1 MYPLLR
7 FEWRLQTRQPAFLV
21 AAFLFLLLGFGLV
34 ASGYGPESANVNSPF
49 VSAQVMGLLSLPAIF
64 LAAVFCTAAALR
76 DAEHGMDEIVRAT
89 PVSRTRYL
97 LGRFGGAVLAC
108 AAVLALAALGM
119 ALAPVLAVIE
129 PERLGPAD
137 PGAPFWALAVIGIP
151 NLLLLAAAVFA
162 TAMLTRSAL
171 ASYVAALA
179 LYAGYF
185 LVAYLLASPLI
196 AGAAPGSAETLARAA
211 ILDPFGISA
220 VFEQARGWTPDQQSS
235 RYVAL
240 RGPLLANRV
249 LWLAVAAGVLALA
262 RWHGA
267 GSRAPRQRTATSTA
281 EAAPSSISAYRPVA
295 VSRRGASRAALRS
308 TVRTQTTHVLT
319 SRPFLALMALWVAVL
334 WANLSGGEAA
344 EYGSRAYPT
353 TGLLLGIAARLL
365 SELGMAVVVFF
376 SAELVW
382 RERSA
387 GIAELVDATP
397 ARSAVFYLA
406 RLGTLVVVIAVLCA
420 ATGLTVVAM
429 QASRGYTQFEA
440 MLHLRLL
447 AAAGVPLVLFAVA
460 ALLAQT
466 LSPNRSAG
474 ILLAAIAA
482 MATLH
487 GEALGL
493 GPLLRYGAIPPV
505 PHSDMAGDGQP
516 GASARWFMLYWGL
529 WAALLAQVTYGLWR
543 RGTAS
548 PLRARIRA
556 LPARLGRRGVAGAL
570 SCAGLVLVTA
580 GFLFHNTHRLNH
592 YETED
597 EAARWRAG
605 YERAYKRVESA
616 PMPSVVAVRADVE
629 LFPEQRRFSARG
641 VYRLRNE
648 TARTIDTVWVAVGR
662 HTDGVRLWVEG
673 AEQAVRDARFGMHG
687 FRMRRPLAPG
697 AEARMGY
704 RLDEAQRGIRASG
717 FDLSVADNG
726 TMLAHHAAFPSLG
739 YRGSQE
745 LTRPADRREH
755 ALPPRI
761 GRVAAEEEDGPALDR
776 AAFETTVSTSADQIA
791 VAPGELAGEWR
802 RGGRRFFRYRTAGP
816 VNMRFGYVSAR
827 YAVRRVVR
835 DGVAIEVYFHPGHAA
850 NVDRMLRTAAASME
864 LFTRAFGPY
873 PHRTLRIVEVPGH
886 WNFGAYALPG
896 MVYFPENRGF
906 LTDARNSRQ
915 IDLVGRRVAHE
926 ASHQWWGHQ
935 VNPGAGPGAATLTE
949 SLAKYSEQIVLER
962 LHGRAHT
969 ARIVA
974 ADLERY
980 AQGRSRER
988 EPEPPLAQV
997 TDQSHLYYGKGA
1009 VVMNGLR
1016 DLVGEDAM
1024 NRALRRLVAEHGGA
1038 RATPQV
1044 RDLVRL
1050 LGEGVD
1056 PERRALVADWL
1067 QRVVLYDLSADSAR
1081 YRSLGGGRYEVTVI
1095 VQARRRVSGT
1105 RGEAEVPLDEPL
1117 DIAVAPAEGGP
1128 AAVFRHRLRSGRNIV
1143 RVVVRG
1149 RPGEVTVDPNVLR
1162 VDVERR
1168 DNAVV
1173 AVEAPP

>member
-1 MYPLLR
+1 VYPLLR
-7 FEWRLQTRQPAFLV
+7 FEWRLQTRQPAFAV
-21 AAFLFLLLGFGLV
+21 AACIFLLLGFGLV

-49 VSAQVMGLLSLPAIF
+49 VAAQAMGLLSLPAIF
-64 LAAVFCTAAALR
+64 LATVFCAAAALR
-76 DAEHGMDEIVRAT
+76 DAEHGVEEIVRAT
-89 PVSRTRYL
+89 PVGRSRYL

-108 AAVLALAALGM
+108 AAVLGLGALGM
-119 ALAPVLAVIE
+119 ALAPVLAVVE

-137 PGAPFWALAVIGIP
+137 PGAPFWALAVVGIP
-151 NLLLLAAAVFA
+151 NLLLLAATVFA
-162 TAMLTRSAL
+162 VAVLTRSAL

-196 AGAAPGSAETLARAA
+196 AGAAPASAETLARAA
-211 ILDPFGISA
+211 ILDLFGISA
-220 VFEQARGWTPDQQSS
+220 VFEQARTWTPDDQNS
-235 RYVAL
+235 RHIAL
-240 RGPLLANRV
+240 RGSLLANRL
-249 LWLAVAAGVLALA
+249 LWLSVAAGALALA
-262 RWHGA
+262 RWRSDGL
-267 GSRAPRQRTATSTA
+267 RAPRQRVPRTPA
-281 EAAPSSISAYRPVA
+281 EAAPSSIPAYRPVS
-295 VSRRGASRAALRS
+295 VRGRGTARAALRS
-308 TVRTQTTHVLT
+308 SVRTQTAYVLT
-319 SRPFLALMALWVAVL
+319 GRPFLALMTLWVFVL

-397 ARSAVFYLA
+397 ARNAVFYLS

-429 QASRGYTQFEA
+429 QASRGYMHFEPV
-440 MLHLRLL
+440 LHLRLL

-474 ILLAAIAA
+474 ILLAALAA

-529 WAALLAQVTYGLWR
+529 CAALLAQITYGLWR
-543 RGTAS
+543 RGTAAS
-548 PLRARIRA
+548 LRARIRA

-570 SCAGLVLVTA
+570 SCALLVLVTA
-580 GFLFHNTHRLNH
+580 GFLFHNTHRLNFSD
-592 YETED
+592 TED

-616 PMPSVVAVRADVE
+616 PAPSVVDVRADVE

-648 TARTIDTVWVAVGR
+648 TARTIDTVWIAVGR

-673 AEQAVRDARFGMHG
+673 ADPVVRDARFGMYG

-697 AEARMGY
+697 AETRMGY
-704 RLDEAQRGIRASG
+704 HLRKAQRGIRAAG

-726 TMLAHHAAFPSLG
+726 TMLAHHAAFPTLG

-755 ALPPRI
+755 GLSPRI
-761 GRVAAEEEDGPALDR
+761 GHVAGEEEDGPVLDR
-776 AAFETTVSTSADQIA
+776 VTFETTVSTSADQIA
-791 VAPGELAGEWR
+791 VAPGERVGEWR
-802 RGGRRFFRYRTAGP
+802 RGGRRFFRYRMAGP

-835 DGVAIEVYFHPGHAA
+835 EGVAIEVYFHPGHAA
-850 NVDRMLRTAAASME
+850 NVDRMLRTAAASVE

-873 PHRTLRIVEVPGH
+873 PHRTLRIVEVPGY

-906 LTDARNSRQ
+906 LTDARDPRQ

-926 ASHQWWGHQ
+926 VSHQWWGHQ
-935 VNPGAGPGAATLTE
+935 VNAGAGPGAATLTE

-962 LHGRAHT
+962 LHGRAHV
-969 ARIVA
+969 ARVA
-974 ADLERY
+974 EADLERY
-980 AQGRSRER
+980 AQGRTRER
-988 EPEPPLAQV
+988 EPEPPLARV
-997 TDQSHLYYGKGA
+997 TDQAHLYYGKGA

-1024 NRALRRLVAEHGGA
+1024 NRALQRLVAEHGGV
-1038 RATPQV
+1038 RSRPQV

-1050 LGEGVD
+1050 LQDGAG
-1056 PERRALVADWL
+1056 PERRALAAEWL
-1067 QRVVLYDLSADSAR
+1067 QGVVLYDLSADSAH
-1081 YRSLGGGRYEVTVI
+1081 YRSLGGGRYEVTAI
-1095 VQARRRVSGT
+1095 IQASKRALGP
-1105 RGEAEVPLDEPL
+1105 RGEAEIPLDEAL
-1117 DIAVAPAEGGP
+1117 DLAVTPAEGGP
-1128 AAVFRHRLRSGRNIV
+1128 AAVSRHRLRSGRNLV

-1149 RPGEVTVDPNVLR
+1149 RPGEVTLDPNVLR
-1162 VDVERR
+1162 VDMERR
-1168 DNAVV
+1168 DNAVI
-1173 AVEAPP
+1173 AVEAPS

>member
-1 MYPLLR
+1 MFPLLR
-7 FEWRLQTRQPAFLV
+7 FEWRLQTRQPAFAV
-21 AAFLFLLLGFGLV
+21 AALLFLLLGVGLV

-49 VSAQVMGLLSLPAIF
+49 VAAQVMGLLSLPAIF
-64 LAAVFCTAAALR
+64 LATVFCTAAALR
-76 DAEHGMDEIVRAT
+76 DAEHGMEEIVRGT
-89 PVSRTRYL
+89 PVGRSRYL
-97 LGRFGGAVLAC
+97 LGRFGGAVLAG
-108 AAVLALAALGM
+108 ASVLGLAALGM
-119 ALAPVLAVIE
+119 SLAPVLAVIE

-137 PGAPFWALAVIGIP
+137 PAAPFWALAVIGIP
-151 NLLLLAAAVFA
+151 NLLLLAATVFTVAV
-162 TAMLTRSAL
+162 LTRSAL
-171 ASYVAALA
+171 AGYVGALA

-196 AGAAPGSAETLARAA
+196 AGAAPASAETLARAA

-220 VFEQARGWTPDQQSS
+220 VFEQARSWTPHDQNS

-240 RGPLLANRV
+240 RGALLANRL
-249 LWLAVAAGVLALA
+249 LWLAVAAGALALA
-262 RWHGA
+262 RWRNDGL
-267 GSRAPRQRTATSTA
+267 RAPRQRAVRAPA
-281 EAAPSSISAYRPVA
+281 EVRPAVIPAYRPVA
-295 VSRRGASRAALRS
+295 ASARGTGRAAFLS
-308 TVRTQTTHVLT
+308 TVRAQTAYVLT
-319 SRPFLALMALWVAVL
+319 SRPFLALMALWVIVL

-365 SELGMAVVVFF
+365 SDLGMAVVVFF

-406 RLGTLVVVIAVLCA
+406 RLGTLLVVIAVLCA
-420 ATGLTVVAM
+420 ATGVTVVAM
-429 QASRGYTQFEA
+429 QGSRGYTHFEP
-440 MLHLRLL
+440 MLHRRLL

-474 ILLAAIAA
+474 ILLAALTA
-482 MATLH
+482 MITLH

-516 GASARWFMLYWGL
+516 GAAARWFMLYWGL
-529 WAALLAQVTYGLWR
+529 CAALLAQVTYGLWR
-543 RGTAS
+543 RGTAGS
-548 PLRARIRA
+548 LRARIRA

-570 SCAGLVLVTA
+570 SCAVLVLVTA
-580 GFLFHNTHRLNH
+580 GFLFHNTHRLNSS
-592 YETED
+592 ETED

-616 PMPSVVAVRADVE
+616 PMPSIVAVRADVE
-629 LFPEQRRFSARG
+629 IFPEQRRFAARG

-648 TARTIDTVWVAVGR
+648 TARTIDTVWVTVGR
-662 HTDGVRLWVEG
+662 QTDGVRLWVEG
-673 AEQAVRDARFGMHG
+673 ADPVVRDARFGMYA
-687 FRMRRPLAPG
+687 FRLRRPLMPG

-704 RLDEAQRGIRASG
+704 HLEEAQRGIRASG
-717 FDLSVADNG
+717 FDLSIADNG
-726 TMLAHHAAFPSLG
+726 TMLAHHAAFPTLG

-745 LTRPADRREH
+745 LTRPADRREYG
-755 ALPPRI
+755 LPPRPEQT
-761 GRVAAEEEDGPALDR
+761 VEEEDGPALDR
-776 AAFETTVSTSADQIA
+776 ASFETTVSTSADQIA
-791 VAPGELAGEWR
+791 VAPGELTGEWR

-816 VNMRFGYVSAR
+816 VNARFGYVSAR
-827 YAVRRVVR
+827 YEVRRVVR
-835 DGVAIEVYFHPGHAA
+835 NGVAIEVYFHPAHAT

-873 PHRTLRIVEVPGH
+873 PHRTLRIVEVPGY

-906 LTDARNSRQ
+906 LTDARDPRQ
-915 IDLVGRRVAHE
+915 IDLIGRRVAHE
-926 ASHQWWGHQ
+926 VSHQWWGHQ
-935 VNPGAGPGAATLTE
+935 VNAGAGPGAATLTE

-962 LHGRAHT
+962 LHGRAHV
-969 ARIVA
+969 ARIVE

-980 AQGRSRER
+980 AQGRTRER
-988 EPEPPLAQV
+988 DPEPPLSRIV
-997 TDQSHLYYGKGA
+997 DQSHLYYGKGA

-1016 DLVGEDAM
+1016 DLVGEDPM
-1024 NRALRRLVAEHGGA
+1024 NRALRRLVADHGGA
-1038 RATPQV
+1038 RSRPQV

-1050 LGEGVD
+1050 LQDGAG
-1056 PERRALVADWL
+1056 PERSALIAEWL
-1067 QRVVLYDLSADSAR
+1067 EGVVLYDMSADSAR
-1081 YRSLGGGRYEVTVI
+1081 YRPLGDGRYEVTAI
-1095 VQARRRVSGT
+1095 IQARKRALRAD
-1105 RGEAEVPLDEPL
+1105 GEAEVPLDEL
-1117 DIAVAPAEGGP
+1117 IDLGIAPAEGGSP
-1128 AAVFRHRLRSGRNIV
+1128 AVSRHRLRSGRNLV

-1149 RPGEVTVDPNVLR
+1149 RPGDVTVDPHVLR
-1162 VDVERR
+1162 VEVERR
-1168 DNAVV
+1168 DNRVV
-1173 AVEAPP
+1173 ATEAPL